1 MILAAATLTAL
12 ALRCAPAAAPETL
25 LAVAEVE
32 SGRNPLAI
40 GVNRGAVAPPPAATR
55 DAAIATARRLLARGA
70 NLDLGIAQINSA
82 NLAPLALTVE
92 DAFDP
97 CRNLAAAARLL
108 SADYQVAH
116 QVLADE
122 QAALRR
128 ALSRYN
134 TGDDARGFRNG
145 YVARVE
151 AAAAARPAPA
161 ARDTAPAPAWDP
173 FGHAPAAAF
182 VLSPTPSEGAFH

>member
-1 MILAAATLTAL
+1 MILTVATLTAL

-32 SGRNPLAI
+32 SGRNPFAI
-40 GVNRGAVAPPPAATR
+40 GVNRGAGAPPPAATR
-55 DAAIATARRLLARGA
+55 DAAIAAARRLLARGA
-70 NLDLGIAQINSA
+70 NVDLGLAQINSA
-82 NLAPLALTVE
+82 NLGPLGLTVD

-108 SADYQVAH
+108 SADYQVARYTF
-116 QVLADE
+116 ADE

-134 TGDDARGFRNG
+134 TGDDTRGFRNG

-151 AAAAARPAPA
+151 AAAAGRATPA
-161 ARDTAPAPAWDP
+161 ARDAPSAPAWDA
-173 FGHAPAAAF
+173 FSHAPASAF
-182 VLSPTPSEGAFH
+182 VLSPTLSEGASH